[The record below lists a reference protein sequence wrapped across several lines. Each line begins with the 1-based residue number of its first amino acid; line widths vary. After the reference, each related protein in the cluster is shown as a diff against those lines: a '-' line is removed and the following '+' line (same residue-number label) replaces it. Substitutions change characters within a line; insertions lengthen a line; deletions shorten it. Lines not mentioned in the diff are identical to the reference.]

1 MVQDHLNAI
10 VLKGHIPMPMY
21 LFEIRRAAAYYE
33 NHIAGEASV
42 NHQRLADVC
51 SV

>member
-1 MVQDHLNAI
+1 MMRDHLNAI

-21 LFEIRRAAAYYE
+21 LFEIRRAAAYHE

-42 NHQRLADVC
+42 NHQRLVNVC

>member
-1 MVQDHLNAI
+1 MMRDHLNAI
-10 VLKGHIPMPMY
+10 VLKGRIPVPMY
-21 LFEIRRAAAYYE
+21 LVEIRRAAAYYE

>member
-1 MVQDHLNAI
+1 MMRDHLNAI

-21 LFEIRRAAAYYE
+21 LFKIRRAAAYYE
-33 NHIAGEASV
+33 NHTAGEACV